1 MNLQL
6 THTQGNLICNNDN
19 RSTNPSLLELFD
31 HIATRKMLE
40 NTIKLPNRK
49 TNEKK
54 TLAECRQLGKIGSL

>member
-1 MNLQL
+1 MTIVPQ
-6 THTQGNLICNNDN
+6 TH
-19 RSTNPSLLELFD
+19 SLLELFD
-31 HIATRKMLE
+31 HIATMKMLE